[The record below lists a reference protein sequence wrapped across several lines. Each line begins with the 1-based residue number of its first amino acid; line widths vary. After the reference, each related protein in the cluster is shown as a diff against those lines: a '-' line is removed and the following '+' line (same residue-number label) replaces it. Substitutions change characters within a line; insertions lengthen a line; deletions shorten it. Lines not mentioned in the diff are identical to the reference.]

1 MLLMTS
7 GLVAYSQ
14 VFVAT
19 VSPFLAP
26 LLPSDG
32 DTAADDERA
41 RLPAVALYSAVV
53 IPLSCFDLAEQVRAR
68 FGRKGGSRASRATLP
83 RARAPDRVD
92 TRARAHLPLSRRR

>member
-1 MLLMTS
+1 MDGHRHGDYKGAPFQRVGCAKNS

-26 LLPSDG
+26 LLPSGAAAG
-32 DTAADDERA
+32 DA

-53 IPLSCFDLAEQVRAR
+53 IPLSCFDLAEQVGVQVAMA
-68 FGRKGGSRASRATLP
+68 GRG
-83 RARAPDRVD
+83 
-92 TRARAHLPLSRRR
+92 

>member
-68 FGRKGGSRASRATLP
+68 FGREGLAPRAP
-83 RARAPDRVD
+83 RFCARAPDRVD
-92 TRARAHLPLSRRR
+92 TSARTNPRPLSRRR

>member
-26 LLPSDG
+26 LLPSGAAAG
-32 DTAADDERA
+32 DA

-68 FGRKGGSRASRATLP
+68 FGREGLAPRAP
-83 RARAPDRVD
+83 RFCARAPDRVD
-92 TRARAHLPLSRRR
+92 TSARTNPRPLSRRR